1 MSPILKGRW
10 TLILE
15 WVLEQILNA
24 LDDPTIPAMV
34 FEMHNMVVYR
44 RAGPFCTYTGIA
56 YTIFFLFAWDF
67 DKGHSLLFSLPE
79 SLVWR
84 SH

>member
-34 FEMHNMVVYR
+34 FEN
-44 RAGPFCTYTGIA
+44 A
-56 YTIFFLFAWDF
+56 
-67 DKGHSLLFSLPE
+67 
-79 SLVWR
+79 
-84 SH
+84 